1 MSIHATAPRRPLKWP
16 LLLIEVCQ
24 SFACTLLMFGQPFY
38 SRHVLHWP
46 IWRIALVQMLVGLL
60 SIAGSLAGGRGVQ
73 RLGAQRT
80 MMIGYAG
87 LSVGALLGLTAPA
100 GWNLFLAVIFTALF
114 QGCVFTSV
122 QSSLARGEDAHN
134 TQKYVSA
141 FNISWSS
148 ASSVAFFVITP
159 LISSYGPPAL
169 FIIPLVCMAINI
181 GATLSSVGRIQN
193 IPETDHGVTSSLGH
207 DVPELHRRTLRHI
220 GWVVNPCA
228 YLMINVINPCNP
240 VIAKQLGLQFAV
252 ASSWLSA
259 WFFTRMLA
267 FWLFRCWNGWQFRI
281 NVMLGCFSAMVIAF
295 TGVMMSQT
303 IWLQVLS
310 QVLFGGSVAMIIQ
323 MSLFY
328 SLVGSRT
335 RGRHAGI
342 HEGVVA
348 AGSALGAG
356 LAALGDWLAAGRLE
370 VTWVLTMGVMCLSV
384 IFITAHVMRLRRPLY
399 V

>member
-1 MSIHATAPRRPLKWP
+1 MSNLATEPRRPTKWP

-73 RLGAQRT
+73 RLGAKHT
-80 MMIGYAG
+80 MLIGYTG

-114 QGCVFTSV
+114 QGCIFTSV
-122 QSSLARGEDAHN
+122 QSSLTRGEDARN

-159 LISSYGPPAL
+159 IMSSYGPPAL
-169 FIIPLVCMAINI
+169 FILPLLCLCVNCA
-181 GATLSSVGRIQN
+181 ATLISVGRIQS
-193 IPETDHGVTSSLGH
+193 IPETDHSITGSQGET
-207 DVPELHRRTLRHI
+207 VPERRRRIFRHI
-220 GWVVNPCA
+220 GWIANPCA

-259 WFFTRMLA
+259 WFFMRMLT

-281 NVMLGCFSAMVIAF
+281 NVMLGCFAVMVIAF

-303 IWLQVLS
+303 LWLQVLS
-310 QVLFGGSVAMIIQ
+310 QVLFGGSVAMTIQ

-356 LAALGDWLAAGRLE
+356 LAALGDWLGDGRLE
-370 VTWVLTMGVMCLSV
+370 VTWLLALGILCLSA
-384 IFITAHVMRLRRPLY
+384 IFIATHVMSLRRPLS